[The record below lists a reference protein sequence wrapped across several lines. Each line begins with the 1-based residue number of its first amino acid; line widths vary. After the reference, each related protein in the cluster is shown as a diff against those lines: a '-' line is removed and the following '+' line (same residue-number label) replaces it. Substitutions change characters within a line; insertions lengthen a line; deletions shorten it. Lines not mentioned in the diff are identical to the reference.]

1 MFERYIEES
10 GLKTAFQI
18 IFAEIVMKKV
28 KEEEVFKFASK
39 RLNDFDTEFKKI
51 EERVIL
57 FSKI

>member
-1 MFERYIEES
+1 
-10 GLKTAFQI
+10 
-18 IFAEIVMKKV
+18 MKKV